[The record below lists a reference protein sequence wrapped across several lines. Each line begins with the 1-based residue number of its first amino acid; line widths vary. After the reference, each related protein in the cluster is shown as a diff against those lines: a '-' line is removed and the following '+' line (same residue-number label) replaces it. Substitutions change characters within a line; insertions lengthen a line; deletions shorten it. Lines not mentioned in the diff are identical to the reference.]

1 MSVCAAPWSWTSIL
15 RRRQLLPAI
24 VFVAA
29 VAARCGLGAFAADD
43 PDVVLFY
50 REDCHDCARMDEV
63 LAPLEQEFPDLDVL
77 RLDEAANADL
87 LWALSTAYG
96 VLPMAFP
103 VVFVG
108 DHAIVGVGRDNE
120 LRLRMA
126 VSDCMASP
134 CPSPLAVLEQP
145 RVPWKAILIVVLA
158 IVVLLAVVL

>member
-1 MSVCAAPWSWTSIL
+1 MSVCEAPWSWTIIL

-24 VFVAA
+24 ILVAA
-29 VAARCGLGAFAADD
+29 VAAGCGLGAFGAED

-63 LAPLEQEFPDLDVL
+63 LAPLERQYPDLDVL

-87 LWALSTAYG
+87 LWALSTAYR

-108 DHAIVGVGRDNE
+108 DQAIVGVGRDKE
-120 LRLRMA
+120 LRLRTA
-126 VSDCMASP
+126 ISDCMASP

>member
-1 MSVCAAPWSWTSIL
+1 VCEGTWSGTPIL
-15 RRRQLLPAI
+15 RGRRLLSAI
-24 VFVAA
+24 AFVAA
-29 VAARCGLGAFAADD
+29 VAAGCGLGAFAADD

-50 REDCHDCARMDEV
+50 REGCHDCARMDEV

-87 LWALSTAYG
+87 LWALSAAYS

-108 DHAIVGVGRDNE
+108 DQAIVGVGRDKE
-120 LRLRMA
+120 LRLRTA

-134 CPSPLAVLEQP
+134 CPSPLAALEQP
-145 RVPWKAILIVVLA
+145 RVPWKAILIVGLVL
-158 IVVLLAVVL
+158 VVLLAVVL